1 MDIATLGIAVDSSD
15 ALTGAQNLDRL
26 GNQAAKTE
34 RQTDRMSQGVDR
46 GLNRAGRSV
55 KRFGEQAQTSSFA
68 TANLAAQGNDV
79 IVMALAMQN
88 PMQLALQQG
97 TQVSQV
103 LNQMGGRRDI
113 IQSLGAAFTSM
124 VNPVSLVTIGVI
136 AGGAALVQWGSAAL
150 GASRSAEDLEK
161 SIEETAESVQ
171 SYIDLLKSQND
182 TFDLGF
188 SRIEEGLK
196 ATSQAYKDLIAV
208 AKVDAITAISDATQS
223 LTENVTGFR
232 FFSGESLFQGA
243 LPNVGDLL
251 GIDTALQGSITN
263 FKEARSVAR
272 DFLGLLEEFSN
283 ADSLAAQLEQ
293 ARALRDSFVA
303 IVGPASEMNAEQVE
317 FLRNLSLVTQQLE
330 AMVSISDEAAVSQAA
345 AAREIEAGY
354 QAVARA
360 QTTITDESA
369 AATAE
374 MIETFRA
381 AADLKDELGEAAF
394 EALRL
399 AGVDMASPISSAA
412 AEAAVL
418 AGNLGIALNEAIS
431 LQNLRAS
438 QEYSG
443 RGSDPRDFGDPFAR
457 TDSGASPISTDA
469 QSLID
474 RATRRSRGGSSGRTE
489 EERAYNEMLRERD
502 RILESLKTAQD
513 RYNEQVKIAQQL
525 LDAKELT
532 QEQYN
537 EHLRQ
542 MQIELQAV
550 EFDSLQRGF
559 ESISDTIAGAIVNG
573 DDLGEA
579 FQRVLRQIA
588 SDILSSNINQL
599 LQRLFDVGSSGSSGG
614 GILGRI
620 ISTIF
625 NAKGNVISNG
635 SVMAFAQG
643 GVVNGPTM
651 FPMSSG
657 VGVMGEAGPEAI
669 MPLKRGPNGDLG
681 VQTSG
686 AGVSVDFVVINNAQ
700 GVDVKQREET
710 GPDGR
715 RVLVAEVN
723 SMVVQGE
730 MTQSLQGE
738 FGLRKAKVRR

>member
-1 MDIATLGIAVDSSD
+1 DLNRFGDQAERTERQVQRMGRTSSQSFSTTARSARTMTQALRSPAMRNVSLQLSQVAQQASATGDPLRALAIQLPDLTLGFGPLGIAAGVAAG
-15 ALTGAQNLDRL
+15 ALLP
-26 GNQAAKTE
+26 
-34 RQTDRMSQGVDR
+34 
-46 GLNRAGRSV
+46 
-55 KRFGEQAQTSSFA
+55 
-68 TANLAAQGNDV
+68 LAANV
-79 IVMALAMQN
+79 
-88 PMQLALQQG
+88 
-97 TQVSQV
+97 
-103 LNQMGGRRDI
+103 
-113 IQSLGAAFTSM
+113 LGAGD
-124 VNPVSLVTIGVI
+124 N
-136 AGGAALVQWGSAAL
+136 
-150 GASRSAEDLEK
+150 AEDLE
-161 SIEETAESVQ
+161 V
-171 SYIDLLKSQND
+171 
-182 TFDLGF
+182 
-188 SRIEEGLK
+188 RLK
-196 ATSQAYKDLIAV
+196 ALQDVMGEMQELTDILALSTSELRDRYGEAADQVRIFAAEQASLRLAQLNSQLQEHTTILSRAARGYFLLQ
-208 AKVDAITAISDATQS
+208 DAGRNYQNTLDRIQ
-223 LTENVTGFR
+223 
-232 FFSGESLFQGA
+232 
-243 LPNVGDLL
+243 
-251 GIDTALQGSITN
+251 
-263 FKEARSVAR
+263 R
-272 DFLGLLEEFSN
+272 DFGLTAQQAERFE
-283 ADSLAAQLEQ
+283 AALTSAASASTLQEQ
-293 ARALRDSFVA
+293 AAALETVFSILNDAGVA
-303 IVGPASEMNAEQVE
+303 ASEIPPELASALDEMI
-317 FLRNLSLVTQQLE
+317 SLVRETQAAE
-330 AMVSISDEAAVSQAA
+330 KAAGDFAVTSEGISGGIANAADEAARLATNL
-345 AAREIEAGY
+345 
-354 QAVARA
+354 ARA
-360 QTTITDESA
+360 IALSPVTPGMQDEDAVMSQQVLPTSA
-369 AATAE
+369 TRAGQRQA
-374 MIETFRA
+374 IENFNNILERQGRA
-381 AADLKDELGEAAF
+381 A
-394 EALRL
+394 
-399 AGVDMASPISSAA
+399 
-412 AEAAVL
+412 
-418 AGNLGIALNEAIS
+418 
-431 LQNLRAS
+431 
-438 QEYSG
+438 
-443 RGSDPRDFGDPFAR
+443 
-457 TDSGASPISTDA
+457 
-469 QSLID
+469 
-474 RATRRSRGGSSGRTE
+474 RGGSSGRTE

-550 EFDSLQRGF
+550 EFDALQRGF
-559 ESISDTIAGAIVNG
+559 ESISDAIADAIVNG

-669 MPLKRGPNGDLG
+669 MPLKRGPNGALG
-681 VQTSG
+681 VQSSG

-700 GVDVKQREET
+700 GVDVKQREEV

>member
-26 GNQAAKTE
+26 GDQAAQTE
-34 RQTDRMSQGVDR
+34 RQTTQMASGVDR
-46 GLNRAGRSV
+46 GMQRAGRSV
-55 KRFGEQAQTSSFA
+55 QQFGRQADAARFN

-97 TQVSQV
+97 TQVSQIF
-103 LNQMGGRRDI
+103 NQMGGRRDI
-113 IQSLGAAFTSM
+113 IRSLGAAFTSM

-136 AGGAALVQWGSAAL
+136 AGGAALVQWAL
-150 GASRSAEDLEK
+150 GASQADDEAEAFTKRLEEAREASKALALELRGLRLGFDQEELALYDELQQKLKELTAASAEASQIFGRDVLGATEANQRLEAAQ
-161 SIEETAESVQ
+161 EEVAIAQEA
-171 SYIDLLKSQND
+171 LD
-182 TFDLGF
+182 TY
-188 SRIEEGLK
+188 RR
-196 ATSQAYKDLIAV
+196 Q
-208 AKVDAITAISDATQS
+208 
-223 LTENVTGFR
+223 
-232 FFSGESLFQGA
+232 
-243 LPNVGDLL
+243 
-251 GIDTALQGSITN
+251 
-263 FKEARSVAR
+263 
-272 DFLGLLEEFSN
+272 LEEKETLLNSTQAM
-283 ADSLAAQLEQ
+283 ADAERQVGEQL
-293 ARALRDSFVA
+293 
-303 IVGPASEMNAEQVE
+303 
-317 FLRNLSLVTQQLE
+317 NLSLRDM
-330 AMVSISDEAAVSQAA
+330 A
-345 AAREIEAGY
+345 EIEGY
-354 QAVARA
+354 SRLIA
-360 QTTITDESA
+360 QGLDASA
-369 AATAE
+369 
-374 MIETFRA
+374 IS
-381 AADLKDELGEAAF
+381 
-394 EALRL
+394 ALEL
-399 AGVDMASPISSAA
+399 AGVDMASPISAA
-412 AEAAVL
+412 SIEAAQL
-418 AGNLGIALNEAIS
+418 AANLGIALNEAIS

-443 RGSDPRDFGDPFAR
+443 RGSDPRDFGDPFSR

-474 RATRRSRGGSSGRTE
+474 RATRRSRGGSSGRSE

-513 RYNEQVKIAQQL
+513 RYNDDVAQANRL
-525 LDAKELT
+525 LEAGVLT
-532 QEQYN
+532 QDQYN
-537 EHLRQ
+537 AHLRQ
-542 MQIELQAV
+542 LQVELEGA

-559 ESISDTIAGAIVNG
+559 ESISDAIADAIVNG

-588 SDILSSNINQL
+588 SDIISSNINQL

-651 FPMSSG
+651 FPMSGG

-700 GVDVKQREET
+700 GVDVQQREES

-723 SMVVQGE
+723 SMVVRGE
-730 MTQSLQGE
+730 LNQSLQGE